1 MPWDYIK
8 DEKKGKKIVKIKK
21 LATPILLILIFV
33 LFNGF
38 VVFAGQQQQEKLSA
52 MRKTG
57 VTTLNKI
64 VDVKDYRKKE
74 AKKLEII
81 INDSEAVIN
90 KARDKKVIDEEIK
103 SAELKI
109 KKLKTNAQ
117 YKKEEKA
124 AAEKKK
130 REAEEAARRAAEEA
144 ARLEAARQAAEAANA
159 SNQTTTNSNRGCIGN
174 DSSNFY

>member
-1 MPWDYIK
+1 MPWDSIK
-8 DEKKGKKIVKIKK
+8 EEKKGKKIVKNKK
-21 LATPILLILIFV
+21 LATPILLIIIFV

-38 VVFAGQQQQEKLSA
+38 VVFAGQQQQEKLNA

-57 VTTLNKI
+57 VKTLNKI

-74 AKKLEII
+74 AKTLEII

-90 KARDKKVIDEEIK
+90 KARYKKVIDEEIK

-109 KKLKTNAQ
+109 KKLKTDAQ

-144 ARLEAARQAAEAANA
+144 ARLKAANA
-159 SNQTTTNSNRGCIGN
+159 SKQKTTNSNRGCIGN

>member
-1 MPWDYIK
+1 M
-8 DEKKGKKIVKIKK
+8 KIKK

-38 VVFAGQQQQEKLSA
+38 VVFAGQQQQEKLNA

-57 VTTLNKI
+57 VKTLNKI

-90 KARDKKVIDEEIK
+90 KARSKKVIDEEIK

-130 REAEEAARRAAEEA
+130 REAEEAAR
-144 ARLEAARQAAEAANA
+144 LEAARQAAEAANA
-159 SNQTTTNSNRGCIGN
+159 SKQKTTNSNRGCIGN